1 MSKKLKLT
9 FLIVTL
15 LLLIATL
22 TAACNSD
29 TYTVTFVVDG
39 GTYKSVTV
47 QSGKTVT
54 AFPAEPVKNGYY
66 FDAWYF
72 DNDVW
77 TQPFGTTTAVI
88 SDVTVY
94 AHWLPVPVAEARTFT
109 VTFDS
114 MGGSAVNPLKVTE
127 GKAFT
132 LPRAPERT
140 DYNFDG
146 WFLDKGYSVEFT
158 ESYEVKGDLTVYA
171 KWTEVDSAIYFS
183 HSGGVLNGIT
193 EQGKKVTVLT
203 LPDELD
209 GVKIT
214 SVAEGL
220 FEGNTNLTKVT
231 VPTGYDTLGARAFKD
246 CTALKT
252 VELANSVVNIGAEA
266 FSGCTS
272 IENLQLSTEL
282 TAVPDKLCYGCTSLK
297 YFNAGGA
304 ATIGEGAYYGCTS
317 LTSVALSQNV
327 TSIGKEA
334 FRDCTSIVTVN
345 MREGLVSIGEGAFRN
360 LKRLLSVTVPDSVTS
375 LGAYAFYGCS
385 AATSLKV
392 GAGVTELNAYTFYGM
407 NKVVTP
413 EFAGEISSIGDCCFM
428 GMSSMTSFAVPST
441 VTSLGSSVFY
451 NCSSLTSVTL
461 PQAISAIPEK
471 CFVNCVKLNELDLTY
486 ITSIGASAFSD
497 CVRYEAVLPASLT
510 SIGASAFYGCKA
522 ITAISVPEGVTSIP
536 ESAFM
541 NCTSLES
548 VELHDEITAIGKN
561 AFSGCTAL
569 LSVTLPEALT
579 NIADRS
585 FAYCTSLTGVTVG
598 ANVNAISSTAF
609 TGCIALESL
618 DVSAANATYASV
630 NGVLFTDDSTTLAL
644 YPYGK
649 KDTEYVVPEGVKYI
663 AASVFYDNLTLTK
676 VTLPSTLTEIG
687 ASAFYGCKNLATV
700 NFPAGLKKIGSCAFY
715 ACNSLT
721 EAVLPVGIV
730 RLDAEAFRECG
741 KLEKAVLPAT
751 LVSVGA
757 RVFRGA
763 PATLEIDVD
772 LDVTL
777 LSGWSGAWDD
787 TGKTGVKYNI
797 TYSAAHTVIDDYE
810 CALRDG
816 KIVLTAYLGTDTVIT
831 VPETLG
837 GYPVIGLATTY
848 EGNESITEV
857 TVPDTIE
864 VITERTFR
872 ANNALTKITLPF
884 AGAYRDAVGAEGLFG
899 YIFDYSE
906 TRYSGWS
913 EHYAEGGAQSKYYC
927 DIPSSVKTVVLT
939 DCETLAYG
947 AFNNTEITSLTLPD
961 GLKTIKTYALYDV
974 PIARVYIPASV
985 ETIGQKAI
993 ALTNVGGMAYI
1004 DCAAEKASVPEG
1016 WADGWY
1022 EGSDKV
1028 VTVSYGVSRS

>member
-1 MSKKLKLT
+1 MSKKLKLS

-15 LLLIATL
+15 LLLITTL
-22 TAACNSD
+22 AAACNSD
-29 TYTVTFVVDG
+29 SYTVTFVVDG
-39 GTYKSVTV
+39 GTYKTVTV
-47 QSGKTVT
+47 QSGKTVSS
-54 AFPAEPVKNGYY
+54 FPADPVKNGYY
-66 FDAWYF
+66 FDAWYL
-72 DNDVW
+72 DNEVW
-77 TQPFGTTTAVI
+77 TQPFGTSTAVI
-88 SDVTVY
+88 SNIEVY
-94 AHWLPVPVAEARTFT
+94 AHWLPVPVTEARTFT

-114 MGGSAVNPLKVTE
+114 MGGSAVSPLKVTE

-132 LPRAPERT
+132 LPRAPERQ

-158 ESYEVKGDLTVYA
+158 EEYEVKGDITVYA

-183 HSGGVLNGIT
+183 HTGSVLSGIT
-193 EQGKKVTVLT
+193 EQGAKVTVLT
-203 LPDELD
+203 LPEELD
-209 GVKIT
+209 GIKIT
-214 SVAEGL
+214 EVAEGL

-231 VPTGYDTLGARAFKD
+231 VPMGYDTLGAKAFKD

-252 VELANSVVNIGAEA
+252 VNLANSVVNIGAEA
-266 FSGCTS
+266 FSGCES

-282 TAVPDKLCYGCTSLK
+282 AAVPDKLCYGCTSLK

-304 ATIGEGAYYGCTS
+304 AKIGEGAYYGCTS
-317 LTSVALSQNV
+317 LTSVAFSQNV
-327 TSIGKEA
+327 TEIGKEA
-334 FRDCTSIVTVN
+334 FRDCTAIVAVS
-345 MREGLVSIGEGAFRN
+345 MREGLLTIGEGAFRN
-360 LKRLLSVTVPDSVTS
+360 LKRLRSVTVPDSVTS

-385 AATSLKV
+385 EATELKV
-392 GAGVTELNAYTFYGM
+392 GSGVTELKAYTFYGM
-407 NKVVTP
+407 NKVAAPV
-413 EFAGEISSIGDCCFM
+413 FAGELTAIGDCCFM
-428 GMSSMTSFAVPST
+428 GMSAMTSFDVPAT
-441 VTSLGSSVFY
+441 VTSLGTSAFY
-451 NCSSLTSVTL
+451 NCSSLASVTL
-461 PQAISAIPEK
+461 PESITAIPEK
-471 CFVNCVKLNELDLTY
+471 CFVNCVKLKELDLTG
-486 ITSIGASAFSD
+486 ITSVGASAFSD
-497 CVRYEAVLPASLT
+497 CVRYAATLPASLT
-510 SIGASAFYGCKA
+510 SMGASAFYGCKA
-522 ITAISVPEGVTSIP
+522 ITSVSVPEGVTSIP

-541 NCTSLES
+541 NCNSLAT
-548 VELHDEITAIGKN
+548 LDMHDGITAIGRN
-561 AFSGCTAL
+561 AFSGCTSLIA
-569 LSVTLPEALT
+569 VTLPEALT
-579 NIADRS
+579 SVADRS
-585 FAYCTSLTGVTVG
+585 FANCTSLAEVSIG

-609 TGCIALESL
+609 TGCVTLESV
-618 DVSAANATYASV
+618 DVSASNAVYASV
-630 NGVLFTDDSTTLAL
+630 NGVLFTDDRTTLAL

-649 KDTEYVVPEGVKYI
+649 KDTEYVIPEGVKYI
-663 AASVFYDNLTLTK
+663 AASVFYDNLTLTA

-687 ASAFYGCKNLATV
+687 ASAFYGCKNLVTV
-700 NFPAGLKKIGSCAFY
+700 NFPSNLKKIGACAFY
-715 ACNSLT
+715 ACGSLK

-763 PATLEIDVD
+763 PATLEIEVD
-772 LDVTL
+772 LDESL
-777 LSGWSGAWDD
+777 LSGWSGAWND
-787 TGKTGVKYNI
+787 TGKSGVEYKI
-797 TYSAAHTVIDDYE
+797 KYSAVHTVKGDYE
-810 CALRDG
+810 CALRDD
-816 KIVLTAYLGTDTVIT
+816 KLVLTAYLGTETVIT

-913 EHYAEGGAQSKYYC
+913 EHYAEGGTQSKYYC

-1004 DCAAEKASVPEG
+1004 DCAAEEASVPEG

-1028 VTVSYGVSRS
+1028 VTVSYGVSRG